1 MQNKHGGSIRSHD
14 CYLKRCV
21 KNSLTQYSFLYVM
34 ESRVSSNCTRN
45 IHWPPTAEKEVNRKG
60 NTLWK
65 IAKRRQS
72 IKFAGPLNLVPF
84 LVPVDKKK
92 NHRIKFEMEEEN
104 TNLQIARKLP
114 LQPLFFWLLNDRQ
127 DKFHKLWTFWEIS
140 LKQTEEN

>member
-34 ESRVSSNCTRN
+34 ESRFSSNCIQYN
-45 IHWPPTAEKEVNRKG
+45 IHRPSTAEKEVNRKG

-72 IKFAGPLNLVPF
+72 LKFAGPLNLVPV
-84 LVPVDKKK
+84 LVPVDKK
-92 NHRIKFEMEEEN
+92 NHRTKFEIEEEN
-104 TNLQIARKLP
+104 TKLQIARKLP

-140 LKQTEEN
+140 LKQT